1 MSVEKDLSVYFNFWE
16 VWKSNVYLSILLFRF
31 NRLDNSRI
39 QVAYRAGDVVYK
51 AGDRAQNMYF
61 IVAGRVAIRPERQGA
76 KDVRGLA
83 GVETMLASV
92 LETGENAE
100 ESDMENGAEDRTFA
114 ADVGTWIAC
123 DGQIFGAPW

>member
-1 MSVEKDLSVYFNFWE
+1 M
-16 VWKSNVYLSILLFRF
+16 
-31 NRLDNSRI
+31 
-39 QVAYRAGDVVYK
+39 AYRAGDVVYK

-100 ESDMENGAEDRTFA
+100 ESDMENGAEDRSFA

-123 DGQIFGAPW
+123 DGQIFGAP